1 MLGMTSGVCEYCI
14 GAMAT
19 AIVKEN
25 MIQEVVYPHCYIQKA
40 ASAFVLAKPIREELL
55 SKGHGW

>member
-1 MLGMTSGVCEYCI
+1 
-14 GAMAT
+14 MAT

-25 MIQEVVYPHCYIQKA
+25 MIQEVVYPHYYIQKA
-40 ASAFVLAKPIREELL
+40 ASAFVVATPIREELL